1 MLEQYN
7 VNHSITCLQI
17 QSTKVIILTIC
28 SQGGLHVPM
37 DGALDP
43 SDLCRVYAK
52 AAAQRG
58 DNIMIIP
65 DHCKAHIHNLTTSN
79 PPPP

>member
-1 MLEQYN
+1 
-7 VNHSITCLQI
+7 
-17 QSTKVIILTIC
+17 
-28 SQGGLHVPM
+28 M

-58 DNIMIIP
+58 DNIMIFP
-65 DHCKAHIHNLTTSN
+65 DHSKAHIHNLTTSN

>member
-1 MLEQYN
+1 MLEQYM
-7 VNHSITCLQI
+7 SIIVLPVYKY
-17 QSTKVIILTIC
+17 KVQKAMILTIC

-65 DHCKAHIHNLTTSN
+65 DHCKAHTHNLTTSN